1 MRYVD
6 AYMDFKEN
14 ILSCKKGPE
23 NYAPDRFLKEK
34 WSSMLL
40 L

>member
-14 ILSCKKGPE
+14 ILS
-23 NYAPDRFLKEK
+23 
-34 WSSMLL
+34 
-40 L
+40 